1 MSQIKPNILS
11 FQQLLTGS
19 TPELPR
25 SKHLYDLVLVLGM
38 KKQRLTKQLNL
49 MLLLSVPQITLHDLT

>member
-1 MSQIKPNILS
+1 
-11 FQQLLTGS
+11 
-19 TPELPR
+19 
-25 SKHLYDLVLVLGM
+25 LVLGM

>member
-11 FQQLLTGS
+11 FQQLPTGS

-25 SKHLYDLVLVLGM
+25 SKHLYNLVLVLGM
-38 KKQRLTKQLNL
+38 KKAATDKATQPNAFTFCTTNY
-49 MLLLSVPQITLHDLT
+49 IT